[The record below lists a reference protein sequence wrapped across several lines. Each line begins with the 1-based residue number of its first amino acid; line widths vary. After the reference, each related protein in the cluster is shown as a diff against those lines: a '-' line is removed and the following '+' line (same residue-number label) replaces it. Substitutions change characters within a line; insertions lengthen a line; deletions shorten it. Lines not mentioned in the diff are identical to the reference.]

1 MSACGQCRGLG
12 CSNAMNTEN
21 IDNDESENEEEYI
34 MILKMETFLKD
45 YLTFEIII
53 FLD

>member
-21 IDNDESENEEEYI
+21 IDNDESENEEEYH
-34 MILKMETFLKD
+34 D
-45 YLTFEIII
+45 FEDGNV
-53 FLD
+53 FERLFDF